1 MGKQH
6 FRDEEALSTEE
17 INRVKEERGRLMKK
31 IFMVFLSITFSACLG
46 YFISSIN
53 WMKIIHDHQ
62 KAKKANMVIV
72 DRNLSAKFL
81 DEDF

>member
-1 MGKQH
+1 MSKQH

-17 INRVKEERGRLMKK
+17 INRVNEERRRLIKK
-31 IFMVFLSITFSACLG
+31 IFMVLLSMTFFAGLG

-53 WMKIIHDHQ
+53 WMKIINDHQ
-62 KAKKANMVIV
+62 KAKKANMIIV

-81 DEDF
+81 DEN

>member
-1 MGKQH
+1 MSKQH

-17 INRVKEERGRLMKK
+17 INRVNEERRRLIKK
-31 IFMVFLSITFSACLG
+31 IFMVLLSMTFFAGLG

-53 WMKIIHDHQ
+53 WRKLINDHQ
-62 KAKKANMVIV
+62 KAKKANMIIV

-81 DEDF
+81 DEN